1 MNSVELQAESRLA
14 DRFGRFHQ
22 LVSHWAGLHGDAP
35 ALVENGRRVTWTALD
50 ALTDQVAS
58 ALTGA
63 GLRAQDRIL
72 IVAEN
77 SISAIALV
85 TAANRVGACCSI
97 LNARMTASEIR
108 SIAAFAEPRM
118 IAFPLVDA
126 SVSNVARKLSAEFD
140 ASPLIDTPFGQITAC
155 PAQDST
161 PNDASDDLG
170 LIMFTSGT
178 TGTPK
183 GVMLTNATL
192 LAQGE
197 AQVINRELTPD
208 DSIYLVSPIA
218 HAIGLSSNVI
228 SAFAS
233 GARLHVAPQFNVA
246 ELVTRIAAGDV
257 TMMVA
262 VPQLY
267 TRILE
272 HIAREGLDMSDCRL
286 RVGASGGAPLDPA
299 LKARVKEVMGVTL
312 SNGYGATEFVP
323 VTRVPIGREA
333 DSNVV
338 GLPSPGVE
346 VRIVNETGAD
356 VAPGESGEIGA
367 DVAPGESG
375 EIWARGPFCMKG
387 YFRNPSETD
396 AVLKPGGWLAT
407 GDLGEIRAVGMLAI
421 VGRKKEI
428 IIRSG
433 FNVDPADGE
442 AALTAHP
449 DVMES
454 AVVGGTVPGNE
465 EVVAFVTAAPGKTID
480 VDALSTFARQ
490 SLTAYKVPSE
500 IIVIDTMP
508 IGPTG
513 KIQKALLKERL

>member
-1 MNSVELQAESRLA
+1 MTKIETEEKQRDKGPLA
-14 DRFGRFHQ
+14 KQFGRFHE
-22 LVSHWAGLHGDAP
+22 LVSHWATLRPDAP
-35 ALVENGRRVTWTALD
+35 ALIEHGRTITYDALD
-50 ALTDQVAS
+50 GLVNQTANALAEV
-58 ALTGA
+58 
-63 GLRAQDRIL
+63 GLGRNDRIL

-77 SISAIALV
+77 STSAIVLV
-85 TAANRVGACCSI
+85 TAANRLGACCSI

-108 SIAAFAEPRM
+108 AIAKFAEPRL
-118 IAFPLVDA
+118 IAFPLVDPA
-126 SVSNVARKLSAEFD
+126 LSNAARALAKEFC
-140 ASPLIDTPFGQITAC
+140 AHPLITNDAFGTIEVC

-161 PNDASDDLG
+161 RNEEEATPGQELG

-183 GVMLTNATL
+183 GVMLTNHTL
-192 LAQGE
+192 LTQGE
-197 AQVINRELTPD
+197 AQVINRELTPE

-233 GARLHVAPQFNVA
+233 GARLHVTPRFNVGD
-246 ELVTRIAAGDV
+246 LVDLIAAGEV

-272 HIAREGLDMSDCRL
+272 HIAKNDLDMTDCKL
-286 RVGASGGAPLDPA
+286 RVGASGGAPLDPK
-299 LKARVKEVMGVTL
+299 LKAQVKQVMGVTL

-323 VTRVPIGREA
+323 VTRVPIGMEA
-333 DSNVV
+333 ESNVV

-346 VRIVNETGAD
+346 VRIVDENGT
-356 VAPGESGEIGA
+356 PL
-367 DVAPGESG
+367 PQGESG
-375 EIWARGPFCMKG
+375 EIWARGPFCMTG
-387 YFRNPSETD
+387 YFRNPEETSK
-396 AVLKPGGWLAT
+396 VMQPGGWLAT
-407 GDLGEIRAVGMLAI
+407 GDLGEILPNGMLAI

-433 FNVDPADGE
+433 FNVYPTDVE
-442 AALTAHP
+442 AALTAH
-449 DVMES
+449 DTVMEA
-454 AVVGGTVPGNE
+454 AVVGRSVDGNE
-465 EVVAFVTAAPGKTID
+465 EVVAFVTAAPGQSID
-480 VDALSTFARQ
+480 VEVLSAFAREN
-490 SLTAYKVPSE
+490 LTAYKIPSE

-513 KIQKALLKERL
+513 KIQKALLKQKL